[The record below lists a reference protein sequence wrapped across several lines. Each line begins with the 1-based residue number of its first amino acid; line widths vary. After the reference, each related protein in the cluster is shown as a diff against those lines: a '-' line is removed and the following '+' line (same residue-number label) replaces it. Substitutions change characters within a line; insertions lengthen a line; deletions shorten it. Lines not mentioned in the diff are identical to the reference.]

1 MKFKNAFEKACN
13 ADTLPEIMHDGILTF
28 HMTTVLD
35 KNNDLSIDVKIYEY
49 KNKRYL
55 IIYKNNTAPMQNKEC
70 ITFTELTNTETKT
83 QEFIE
88 SPIIDLSN
96 KQYGVK
102 YNNNDYTILT
112 LKTIEKKRTPNSDNK
127 HISNKQPTFLEITA
141 INKDGNICILND
153 EAWLFEITQLKD

>member
-1 MKFKNAFEKACN
+1 MTNINFKSAFEQALN
-13 ADTLPEIMHDGILTF
+13 ADTPLEVMHDGILIFQTA
-28 HMTTVLD
+28 TVLD

-55 IIYKNNTAPMQNKEC
+55 IICKNSTTSVKNKEC
-70 ITFTELTNTETKT
+70 ITFTELTNTDAKT
-83 QEFIE
+83 QEFTE

-112 LKTIEKKRTPNSDNK
+112 LKTIEKKRTANSNR
-127 HISNKQPTFLEITA
+127 QPTFLEITV
-141 INKDGNICILND
+141 IDKDGNICILND
-153 EAWLFEITQLKD
+153 EAWLFNITQLKG

>member
-1 MKFKNAFEKACN
+1 MTNMKFKNAFEKACN

-35 KNNDLSIDVKIYEY
+35 KNNDLSIDTNVYEY

-70 ITFTELTNTETKT
+70 IAFTELANTETKT

-88 SPIIDLSN
+88 SPITDIVKTTI
-96 KQYGVK
+96 KQKNQIYPII
-102 YNNNDYTILT
+102 THLT
-112 LKTIEKKRTPNSDNK
+112 LHKTKKGAEICGTP
-127 HISNKQPTFLEITA
+127 
-141 INKDGNICILND
+141 
-153 EAWLFEITQLKD
+153 

>member
-35 KNNDLSIDVKIYEY
+35 KNNDLSIDTNVYEY

-70 ITFTELTNTETKT
+70 IAFTELANTETKT

-88 SPIIDLSN
+88 SPITDIVKTTI
-96 KQYGVK
+96 KQKNQIYPII
-102 YNNNDYTILT
+102 THLT
-112 LKTIEKKRTPNSDNK
+112 LHKTKKGAEICGTP
-127 HISNKQPTFLEITA
+127 
-141 INKDGNICILND
+141 
-153 EAWLFEITQLKD
+153 

>member
-1 MKFKNAFEKACN
+1 MTNMKFKNAFEKACN

-28 HMTTVLD
+28 HITTVLD
-35 KNNDLSIDVKIYEY
+35 KNNDLSIDTNVYEY

-70 ITFTELTNTETKT
+70 IAFTELTNTETKT

-96 KQYGVK
+96 KQYSVK
-102 YNNNDYTILT
+102 YNNNNYTILT
-112 LKTIEKKRTPNSDNK
+112 LKTIEKKRTANSNR
-127 HISNKQPTFLEITA
+127 QPTFLEITV
-141 INKDGNICILND
+141 IDKDGNICILND
-153 EAWLFEITQLKD
+153 EAWLFNITQLKG

>member
-1 MKFKNAFEKACN
+1 MTNMKFKNAFEKACN

-35 KNNDLSIDVKIYEY
+35 KNNDLSIDTNVYEY

-70 ITFTELTNTETKT
+70 IAFTELANTETKT

-88 SPIIDLSN
+88 SPIIDIVKTTI
-96 KQYGVK
+96 KQKNQIYPII
-102 YNNNDYTILT
+102 THLT
-112 LKTIEKKRTPNSDNK
+112 LHKTKKGAEICGTP
-127 HISNKQPTFLEITA
+127 
-141 INKDGNICILND
+141 
-153 EAWLFEITQLKD
+153 